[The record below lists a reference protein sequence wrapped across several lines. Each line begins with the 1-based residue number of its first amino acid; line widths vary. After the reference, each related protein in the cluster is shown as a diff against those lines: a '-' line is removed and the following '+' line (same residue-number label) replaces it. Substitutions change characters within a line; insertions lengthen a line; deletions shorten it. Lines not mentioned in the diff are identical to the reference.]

1 MQNFISQS
9 LRMCLVEKSKPL
21 PYQVFFLK
29 FLKWHFNRGVI
40 SINQFLKSNK
50 GAWNA
55 QNVKTSG
62 SEIFAVISAVLLKDG
77 S

>member
-21 PYQVFFLK
+21 PYQVLFLK

>member
-1 MQNFISQS
+1 MQDIISLS
-9 LRMCLVEKSKPL
+9 LRMRLVEKSKPL
-21 PYQVFFLK
+21 PYQVLFLK
-29 FLKWHFNRGVI
+29 FFKWHFNREDI

-62 SEIFAVISAVLLKDG
+62 SEIFAVISAVLLKD
-77 S
+77 SS